1 MSDRDRQK
9 MKDVFLHKHSPVQV
23 ATTVIDQTGLKE
35 EPLDRA
41 MMWLL
46 ERLPTASTDTVTQHI
61 WTWVLRV
68 AAIRMAS
75 VHASEVDKAG
85 YLPQH
90 TLSAWL
96 RAAFSPYGSGR

>member
-23 ATTVIDQTGLKE
+23 ATTVIDRTGLKE

-41 MMWLL
+41 MMWLI
-46 ERLPTASTDTVTQHI
+46 ERFPTASTHTVTQY
-61 WTWVLRV
+61 VSRPV
-68 AAIRMAS
+68 FRSAAIRKS
-75 VHASEVDKAG
+75 SLYASEVDKVG
-85 YLPQH
+85 DLPPS

-96 RAAFSPYGSGR
+96 RTAGRQPR

>member
-1 MSDRDRQK
+1 
-9 MKDVFLHKHSPVQV
+9 MKDIFLHKYSRVQV
-23 ATTVIDQTGLKE
+23 ATTVIDRTGLKE

-61 WTWVLRV
+61 WRWVLRV

-85 YLPQH
+85 DLPQN
-90 TLSAWL
+90 TLCARL
-96 RAAFSPYGSGR
+96 HAAFSPYGSGR